1 MSQFNECPVSILEGH
16 LQYPTYLVFHLN
28 ITHVKLRQL
37 VFENFH
43 VKKHQKKKR
52 LLSRPLNFEAPKI
65 GFQV

>member
-43 VKKHQKKKR
+43 VKKHQKQKTAV
-52 LLSRPLNFEAPKI
+52 ET
-65 GFQV
+65 